1 MLFFRRKILVQ
12 SSNAQYRTLS
22 STTCPPEY
30 YVNKVRK
37 RLGLIHIFLCLQAA
51 LGPGLVF
58 IAFSDA
64 IRSMPAAPVWSVL
77 FFLMCLTLGIDS
89 LFGGLES
96 VSASLTDLKRLSK
109 VRIEYIS
116 GLFLQII
123 TVKFRL

>member
-1 MLFFRRKILVQ
+1 MLA
-12 SSNAQYRTLS
+12 SSYGPALKHAFVY
-22 STTCPPEY
+22 
-30 YVNKVRK
+30 
-37 RLGLIHIFLCLQAA
+37 LQAA

-96 VSASLTDLKRLSK
+96 VAASLADLKRLSK

-116 GLFLQII
+116 GTFNQGLPEGGGGGKGGNLPR
-123 TVKFRL
+123 VPS